1 MHALSLCAFARVA
14 GVLIYHA
21 AARSR
26 VRKPNLNTNQ
36 IMKLNCKKLLLAA
49 TTFAFIGFAVS
60 LQAAALSDQ
69 DKQFL
74 TAYGKAHDA
83 LVTDDLASAQ
93 KAAVNLGSD
102 GADLSKSKSLDEARA
117 AFGKLSSKAVKL
129 AAGQNGYYVAHCPMK
144 NKDWVQTSTTIA
156 NPYGGKEMVS
166 CGEIKK

>member
-1 MHALSLCAFARVA
+1 
-14 GVLIYHA
+14 
-21 AARSR
+21 
-26 VRKPNLNTNQ
+26 
-36 IMKLNCKKLLLAA
+36 MKLNCKKLLLAA